1 MDLIPC
7 SVCFRL
13 PETGF
18 ALPLVTDH
26 STQTCPILKG
36 SLPPALSL
44 EIKEWKESDQM
55 NSEWMPFACTT

>member
-1 MDLIPC
+1 MDLVVKQARQKIRRKHAQ
-7 SVCFRL
+7 S
-13 PETGF
+13 
-18 ALPLVTDH
+18 
-26 STQTCPILKG
+26 LKG